1 MRYESKFLENK
12 EEFNYDQ
19 NNIKGEFIFVVDR
32 SGSME
37 GQRMYMTKDV
47 LGKLIKLLPRNS
59 YVNILSFG
67 STLE

>member
-1 MRYESKFLENK
+1 MITFFPDFNIDDDNITYKKLKDKFLENK

-37 GQRMYMTKDV
+37 GQR
-47 LGKLIKLLPRNS
+47 I
-59 YVNILSFG
+59 
-67 STLE
+67 